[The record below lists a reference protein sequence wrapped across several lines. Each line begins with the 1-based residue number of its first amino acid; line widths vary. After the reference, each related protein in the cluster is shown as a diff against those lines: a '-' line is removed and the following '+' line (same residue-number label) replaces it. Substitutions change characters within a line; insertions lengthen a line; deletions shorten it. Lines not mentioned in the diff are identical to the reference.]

1 MPMLESSWVDITA
14 IRTFFKLPGSGL
26 VPSGEEEAKGG
37 SNHCHPP
44 PPGVD
49 EKVEPDSSWR
59 YRARGNRHKSR
70 RGKFWLERKKNAH
83 HGDRETLE
91 LVPGEMEG
99 SLLWGVLV
107 AQLDQPSAA
116 CFSFSGQPGAEQG
129 LDRRPWA
136 RSLLPKAPL

>member
-1 MPMLESSWVDITA
+1 M
-14 IRTFFKLPGSGL
+14 

-44 PPGVD
+44 PLGAD

-59 YRARGNRHKSR
+59 DRARGNRRKSQ

-91 LVPGEMEG
+91 PVPGVSALG
-99 SLLWGVLV
+99 SAHSSAGPALSSLL
-107 AQLDQPSAA
+107 QLFRPAWRRAGAGQETLGQVPSAQS
-116 CFSFSGQPGAEQG
+116 SFVI
-129 LDRRPWA
+129 L
-136 RSLLPKAPL
+136 